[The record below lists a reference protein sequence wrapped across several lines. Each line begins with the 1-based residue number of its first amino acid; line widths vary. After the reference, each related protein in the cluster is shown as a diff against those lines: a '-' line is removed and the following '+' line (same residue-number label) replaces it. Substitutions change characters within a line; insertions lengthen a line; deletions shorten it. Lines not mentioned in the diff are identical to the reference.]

1 MSWSKRQFIEQ
12 AFEEIGY
19 ASYAFDLEPEQLQ
32 TALRRMDS
40 MLAQWNSKGIR
51 IGYPLPA
58 SPQDSSIDDETGVPD
73 AAAEA
78 IYANLAVRLAPTVGK
93 TASPETRTVAKFAYN
108 ELLRRA
114 AMPPEQQ
121 FVAELPAGAGSKYW
135 RRHQD
140 PFIRQQDDGI
150 VTSPEDSGE
159 FLP

>member
-40 MLAQWNSKGIR
+40 MLAVWNSRGVR
-51 IGYPLPA
+51 IGYPLPS
-58 SPQDSSIDDETGVPD
+58 SPQDSDLDDETGVPD

-78 IYANLAVRLAPTVGK
+78 IYTNLAVRLAPTVGK
-93 TASPETRTVAKFAYN
+93 TVAGETRVMARMSYS
-108 ELLRRA
+108 ELLRRF

-121 FVAELPAGAGSKYW
+121 FVGTLPAGAGTKYW
-135 RRHQD
+135 RRRED
-140 PFIRQQDDGI
+140 PFVRQ
-150 VTSPEDSGE
+150 PEDPVDVGGDSE
-159 FLP
+159 LDFD